1 MLVLHWQYHK
11 RYVCVWV
18 CVTCVCVVAMT
29 ECASYLRQLQLAL
42 TFRDWR
48 NGGFASARATY
59 AYMRAGQGWQ
69 GALKR
74 LQNWTEL
81 HPHHHHP
88 HPISPPFS
96 WTLEASIPP
105 STLALIITKDRM
117 HKTWRTLRQRQ
128 PRLPFSLYTEPGNNT
143 WAPLA
148 CDSDDTHAVFFVLP
162 YFFVI
167 LFLFLCV
174 SELCG
179 VITALALFICVCEIY
194 FV

>member
-1 MLVLHWQYHK
+1 M
-11 RYVCVWV
+11 
-18 CVTCVCVVAMT
+18 
-29 ECASYLRQLQLAL
+29 
-42 TFRDWR
+42 
-48 NGGFASARATY
+48 
-59 AYMRAGQGWQ
+59 
-69 GALKR
+69 
-74 LQNWTEL
+74 
-81 HPHHHHP
+81 
-88 HPISPPFS
+88 SPPFS

-105 STLALIITKDRM
+105 STLVLIITKGRM

-128 PRLPFSLYTEPGNNT
+128 PRLPFSLYTEPWNNT

-174 SELCG
+174 TVLCG